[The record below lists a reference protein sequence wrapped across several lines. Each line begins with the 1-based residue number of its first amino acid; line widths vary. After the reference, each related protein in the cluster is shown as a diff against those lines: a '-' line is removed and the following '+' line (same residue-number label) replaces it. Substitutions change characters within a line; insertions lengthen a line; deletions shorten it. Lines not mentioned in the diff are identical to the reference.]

1 METSATEVTSQ
12 KVAVKV
18 WRPILDKL
26 ETKMAAA
33 CLRRD
38 AYLNSVLEVE
48 LGHLDEEVATGN
60 SEAARA
66 FVAKKLDLMP
76 DKKLV
81 TFVLRSDLVQRMNDI
96 CARKRIVRDAFLNR
110 LLLLIAA
117 SPKIFDRFLGLDEAW
132 KRQLMKRYEGESFFE
147 NAFYP
152 IEEPIT
158 PFWAVRD
165 WLAEDNESIYRIHW
179 DDTLF
184 KNVDLAGLN
193 CYVEDRRVPG
203 HPDEMAYRSQLDDL
217 DIL

>member
-1 METSATEVTSQ
+1 MEAPATEVTAQ

-26 ETKMAAA
+26 EVKMTAA

-38 AYLNSVLEVE
+38 AYLSRILEVE
-48 LGHLDEEVATGN
+48 LDCLDKEVAVAN

-66 FVAKKLDLMP
+66 FVARKFDLLP

-81 TFVLRSDLVQRMNDI
+81 TFVLRSDLVERMSDV

-110 LLLLIAA
+110 LLLLLAA
-117 SPKIFDRFLGLDEAW
+117 SPKIFDRFLGLGAAW
-132 KRQLMKRYEGESFFE
+132 KSQLMKDYRGASFFE
-147 NAFYP
+147 DSFYP
-152 IEEPIT
+152 IEESIN
-158 PFWAVRD
+158 PFWAARD
-165 WLAEDNESIYRIHW
+165 WLAEDNESIYRIYW

-184 KNVDLAGLN
+184 KDVDLAGLN
-193 CYVEDRRVPG
+193 CYVEDRWVPG
-203 HPDEMAYRSQLDDL
+203 HPDEGAYRKQLDDL